1 MERGKLIVFE
11 GSEGAGKSTQLRML
25 ANRLSAAGIPV
36 LPLREPGGTP
46 VGDKIR
52 EILLDPRSEILPASE
67 ALLFMAS
74 RAELVGREVHPA
86 LKRGDIVLMDRFFL
100 STYAYQIAGRGLN
113 EEEVRA
119 ANCLA
124 TNGLVP
130 DLTIVL
136 DFPVAD
142 GIERVSLRG
151 SHDRIEQ
158 SAIDFHERVE
168 HAFVESTRPEW
179 QKLHPECGPIT
190 QVDARGTRE
199 DVFARVLSA
208 LVGAMPSRFSALTD
222 EVLR

>member
-1 MERGKLIVFE
+1 MERGKLVVFE

-25 ANRLSAAGIPV
+25 ASRLSAAGIPV

-46 VGDKIR
+46 VGDQIR
-52 EILLDPRSEILPASE
+52 SILLDPQSDIVPASE

-74 RAELVGREVHPA
+74 RAELMRREIQPA
-86 LKRGDIVLMDRFFL
+86 LKRGDVVLMDRFFL
-100 STYAYQIAGRGLN
+100 STYAYQIAGRGLS
-113 EEEVRA
+113 EEQVRA

-124 TNGLVP
+124 TDGLVP

-142 GIERVSLRG
+142 GIERVSQRG

-168 HAFVESTRPEW
+168 GAFVESTKPEW

-199 DVFARVLSA
+199 EVFARVLSA
-208 LVGAMPSRFSALTD
+208 IVSAMPSRFAALTD
-222 EVLR
+222 EVLT

>member
-1 MERGKLIVFE
+1 MERGKLVVFE

-36 LPLREPGGTP
+36 VPLREPGGTT
-46 VGDKIR
+46 VGDAIR
-52 EILLDPRSEILPASE
+52 AILLDPKSDIGSATE
-67 ALLFMAS
+67 ALLFMSS
-74 RAELVGREVHPA
+74 RAELVEREIQPA

-113 EEEVRA
+113 EEEVRS

-124 TNGLVP
+124 TGGLVP

-136 DFPVAD
+136 DFPVSA
-142 GIERVSLRG
+142 GIERVSQRG

-168 HAFVESTRPEW
+168 QAFVEASTSEW
-179 QKLHPECGPIT
+179 QRTHPECGPIAK
-190 QVDARGTRE
+190 VDARGTRD
-199 DVFARVLSA
+199 DVSTRVVAA
-208 LVGAMPSRFSALTD
+208 LLEAMPARFSALNGMTT
-222 EVLR
+222 